1 MDTETSELPKCIH
14 CNATYTMRA
23 GIPRPSCICS
33 EECYCAACI
42 GGLARVNVNIGG
54 DPVFLQEIER

>member
-42 GGLARVNVNIGG
+42 GG
-54 DPVFLQEIER
+54 ES